1 MTTQAQRC
9 NSPGRDLMS
18 EAWLCLGDDD
28 LQQASEKG
36 WGAAAQ
42 MVKAASEA
50 RGWRHN
56 GHRQLWAGVKRLA
69 DETED
74 RQILTLFGA
83 ADSLHT
89 NSYEDWMPRE
99 IVEVYLGQVGELLD
113 KLNRLPAR

>member
-18 EAWLCLGDDD
+18 EAWLCLADDD

-42 MVKAASEA
+42 MVEAASETH
-50 RGWRHN
+50 GWRYED
-56 GHRQLWAGVKRLA
+56 HRQLWTGIKRLA
-69 DETED
+69 DEAGD
-74 RQILTLFGA
+74 RQILALFGA

-89 NSYEDWMPRE
+89 NSYEGWLPRE
-99 IVEVYLGQVGELLD
+99 VVEVYLGQVGELLE
-113 KLNRLPAR
+113 KLDSLPAR